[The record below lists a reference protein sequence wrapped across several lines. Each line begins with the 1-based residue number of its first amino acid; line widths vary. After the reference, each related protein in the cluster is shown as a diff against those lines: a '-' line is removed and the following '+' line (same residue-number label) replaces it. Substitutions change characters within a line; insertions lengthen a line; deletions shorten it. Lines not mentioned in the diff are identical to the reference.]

1 MTNVFTKTIFAVALL
16 CVVSIPTAALANDLN
31 KVASTVKQYRVV
43 ETNNGGGNLI
53 VWLEKTANTSGTL
66 AACAS
71 DDSVFIIDLESAIA
85 EPVLS
90 IVMTAHMSRSNVEV
104 VGAQDCI
111 GSTQRLARITMKK

>member
-71 DDSVFIIDLESAIA
+71 DDYWLNSAFSSHHNEEVMDL
-85 EPVLS
+85 
-90 IVMTAHMSRSNVEV
+90 H
-104 VGAQDCI
+104 
-111 GSTQRLARITMKK
+111 